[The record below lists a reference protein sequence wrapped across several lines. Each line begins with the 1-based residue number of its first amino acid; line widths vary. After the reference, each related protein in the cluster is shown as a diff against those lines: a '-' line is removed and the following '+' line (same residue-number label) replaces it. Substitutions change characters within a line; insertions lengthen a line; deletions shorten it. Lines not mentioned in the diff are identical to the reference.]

1 MGKENLLHVGLC
13 KLEPVQ
19 VVHKMCLFR
28 NPAKPRGYDKR
39 IRQTFQQLREW
50 IVCCGLE
57 PRNLLHIGVP
67 VLEDKQLIMYDCCI
81 EFPFPVLEE
90 HRDITLRV
98 LPGGEY
104 ALLRV
109 EKTPAR
115 IAKAIQLFY
124 SDYVPR
130 NALILDEERPTYEIY
145 YEDTMEY
152 CVPIQ
157 K

>member
-1 MGKENLLHVGLC
+1 M
-13 KLEPVQ
+13 
-19 VVHKMCLFR
+19 
-28 NPAKPRGYDKR
+28 
-39 IRQTFQQLREW
+39 
-50 IVCCGLE
+50 
-57 PRNLLHIGVP
+57 HIGVP

-90 HRDITLRV
+90 RGDISLRV

-109 EKTPAR
+109 EKTPAK
-115 IAKAIQLFY
+115 IGKAIQLFY
-124 SDYVPR
+124 SDYIPR